1 MYHIQELK
9 KVLMIK
15 SLKEIPRIGEKTA
28 SRLIEHFGSESKAI
42 EAIIKGNIAGIAEIE
57 GMTEKFAISLVLEAF
72 AANEGFNIRDFLK
85 TGETHE
91 IYKKIMAI
99 ISDCAHTDYARSKLQ
114 LYFPY
119 PSGKKDRIFKL
130 QKELE
135 SIIDTAGKMDE
146 GELSGLLSEVRPVKT
161 EINIPVIRERV
172 LIATT
177 PQEFEAAR
185 NFPVS
190 VHLVSDAREA
200 VDTARGYSYVFISSG
215 LAGMDFPE
223 DIDVEVVDIRK
234 AEMWQVAPEK
244 ELAFFAKNLES
255 ISCAISVFRS
265 IRKHAPGFCRK
276 ITTDEIERLSSGL
289 STLSKDADLK
299 SGIDSEIDR
308 CSLIYEHLN
317 EAVYRAETQAAH
329 EFGSLI
335 ENSSVTVKGFDL
347 LTAMDGSAN
356 QLFEKEIREKYNTV
370 TGNAIRSLA
379 AELGLDPAESQF
391 VNNFFGDEVSHPVR
405 VNRRAVD
412 ELKNHL
418 LRSINSRKL
427 VLLRDSARR
436 LSKLKETA
444 SLVVR
449 EVLDFDVGYAIACF
463 SRRFNLCMPVIQNS
477 GGIGIKGGR
486 NLFIEDAVP
495 INYNVGATSFDGSI
509 KKLKDAR
516 VVLLSGV
523 NSGGKTSALELLAQ
537 TVILAHMGFPV
548 PAEHC
553 ELGLVEEFYYFG
565 KSRGTMDAGAFES
578 TIRNFS
584 AVANRKSKIVLAD
597 EMESITEPG
606 ASAKII
612 SGILEELD
620 DNKGIGVFVSH
631 LAEAILKNTDHEIRV
646 DGIEAKGLDE
656 NFNLIVDR
664 NPRYNYLARSTP
676 ELIVERLARK
686 EAVNEFYN
694 RLLRKFK

>member
-1 MYHIQELK
+1 VYHIQELK

-15 SLKEIPRIGEKTA
+15 SLKELPRIGEKTA
-28 SRLIEHFGSESKAI
+28 RRLIEHFGSENKAI
-42 EAIIKGNIAGIAEIE
+42 EAIIKGDIAGIAEIE
-57 GMTEKFAISLVLEAF
+57 GMTEKSSISLVLEAV

-91 IYKKIMAI
+91 IYKKIMAR
-99 ISDCAHTDYARSKLQ
+99 ISDCAHTDYTRSKLQ

-119 PSGKKDRIFKL
+119 PSGKKDRILKL

-135 SIIDTAGKMDE
+135 SIIDTAVKLDE
-146 GELSGLLSEVRPVKT
+146 EELSGLLSKVRPVKT
-161 EINIPVIRERV
+161 EINIPVIRDRV
-172 LIATT
+172 MITTT

-185 NFPVS
+185 KFPVS

-215 LAGMDFPE
+215 FAGMDFPE

-234 AEMWQVAPEK
+234 AQMWQVAPEK

-255 ISCAISVFRS
+255 ISCAISVFRI
-265 IRKHAPGFCRK
+265 IRKQTPDFCSK
-276 ITTDEIERLSSGL
+276 ITPFEIERLSSEL
-289 STLSKDADLK
+289 SRLSKDADLRK
-299 SGIDSEIDR
+299 GIDNEIDR
-308 CSLIYEHLN
+308 CSQIYERLN
-317 EAVYRAETQAAH
+317 EAVAVAENQAAL

-335 ENSSVTVKGFDL
+335 EKSSVTVKGFDL
-347 LTAMDGSAN
+347 LTAMDGSAS

-379 AELGLDPAESQF
+379 AELGLNPAESQF

-418 LRSINSRKL
+418 LRNINSRKL
-427 VLLRDSARR
+427 VLLRDSARE

-444 SLVVR
+444 SFIVR

-463 SRRFNLCMPVIQNS
+463 SRRFNLSMPVIQNNS
-477 GGIGIKGGR
+477 GIGIAGGR
-486 NLFIEDAVP
+486 NLFLDAVVP
-495 INYNVGATSFDGSI
+495 INYSVGATSFNGSI

-523 NSGGKTSALELLAQ
+523 NSGGKTSTLELLAQ

-548 PAEHC
+548 PSEHC
-553 ELGLVEEFYYFG
+553 EIGLVDEFYYFG
-565 KSRGTMDAGAFES
+565 KSRGTMDAGAFET

-584 AVANRKSKIVLAD
+584 AVANLKSKIVLAD

-606 ASAKII
+606 ASARII

-620 DNKGIGVFVSH
+620 DNNGIGVFVSH

-686 EAVNEFYN
+686 EKGNEFYN

>member
-1 MYHIQELK
+1 
-9 KVLMIK
+9 MIN
-15 SLKEIPRIGEKTA
+15 SLKDIPRIGEKTA
-28 SRLIEHFGSESKAI
+28 SRFIEHFGSENKALD
-42 EAIIKGNIAGIAEIE
+42 AILNGDIAILSEIE
-57 GMTEKFAISLVLEAF
+57 GMTERSAISLVLEAF
-72 AANEGFNIRDFLK
+72 AANEGFSIRDFLK
-85 TGETHE
+85 TGETYE
-91 IYKKIMAI
+91 IYKKIMAL
-99 ISDCAHTDYARSKLQ
+99 ISDCAHTDHAKSKMQ

-119 PSGKKDRIFKL
+119 PSARKDRILKT

-135 SIIDTAGKMDE
+135 SIIDMAGKLDE
-146 GELSGLLSEVRPVKT
+146 EGLSGLLSKVRPVKT
-161 EINIPVIRERV
+161 GFSIPVVRDRV
-172 LIATT
+172 IIATT

-190 VHLVSDAREA
+190 VHLVSDVREA
-200 VDTARGYSYVFISSG
+200 VDTARGYSYVFISST

-234 AEMWQVAPEK
+234 LETWQVAPEK
-244 ELAFFAKNLES
+244 ELAFFSKNLES
-255 ISCAISVFRS
+255 ISCAISVFRI
-265 IRKHAPGFCRK
+265 IRRCAPDFCSK
-276 ITTDEIERLSSGL
+276 IKIDEMELLSSGL
-289 STLSKDADLK
+289 SKLCADADLK
-299 SGIDSEIDR
+299 SGIDTEIDR
-308 CSLIYEHLN
+308 CTLIYERLN
-317 EAVYRAETQAAH
+317 EAVARAETQAAL

-335 ENSSVTVKGFDL
+335 EKSSVTVKGFDL
-347 LTAMDGSAN
+347 LTAMDGSAS

-370 TGNAIRSLA
+370 TANAIRAFA
-379 AELGLDPAESQF
+379 AELGLDPTESQF
-391 VNNFFGDEVSHPVR
+391 VNNFFSDEVAHPVR
-405 VNRRAVD
+405 VDRRAVD
-412 ELKNHL
+412 ALKNHL

-427 VLLRDSARR
+427 VILRDSARE
-436 LSKLKETA
+436 LSRLKETA
-444 SLVVR
+444 SLIVR
-449 EVLDFDVGYAIACF
+449 EVLDFDVGYSIACF
-463 SRRFNLCMPVIQNS
+463 SRRFNLCMPVIQNGS
-477 GGIGIKGGR
+477 GIGIEGGR
-486 NLFIEDAVP
+486 NLFLEDAVP
-495 INYNVGATSFDGSI
+495 INYTVGATSFNGSI

-523 NSGGKTSALELLAQ
+523 NSGGKTSTLELLAQ

-548 PAEHC
+548 PSEHC
-553 ELGLVEEFYYFG
+553 EIGLVEEFYYFG

-584 AVANRKSKIVLAD
+584 AVANTKSKIVLAD

-606 ASAKII
+606 ASAKIV

-620 DNKGIGVFVSH
+620 DNNGIGVFVSH

-686 EAVNEFYN
+686 EKGNEFYE
-694 RLLRKFK
+694 RLLGKFR